1 MAIGFLKGMGIGTV
15 VGGVTGAVSCVYVM
29 KNKKSMRKSVS
40 KALKNASQMVES
52 FGNMF

>member
-1 MAIGFLKGMGIGTV
+1 MATGFLKGMGIGTM

-40 KALKNASQMVES
+40 RALKNASQLVENI
-52 FGNMF
+52 GNVF